1 MARAIGKYSV
11 AIEGHRTSVSLEP
24 EFWHALKVIAAARG
38 VTLGALVTEVDRIR
52 AGNLSSAL
60 RVFVLKEIVK
70 QPGTV
75 KYPFPEDR
83 GLGRGVIKPRSER
96 SAHPSHP
103 GPTVRHGWS

>member
-38 VTLGALVTEVDRIR
+38 VTLGALVTEVDRMR

-60 RVFVLKEIVK
+60 RLFVLKEIVK
-70 QPGTV
+70 
-75 KYPFPEDR
+75 
-83 GLGRGVIKPRSER
+83 
-96 SAHPSHP
+96 
-103 GPTVRHGWS
+103 